1 MLKILI
7 RITTNKY
14 PKHMVHV
21 GIKYNVLAYIL
32 LTVTSWSKVSSKSD
46 YHYNDFIVVSSVG
59 IKGLTT
65 CSMEIFTQKLAC
77 FSCFIDISPSS

>member
-1 MLKILI
+1 MFKILI

-21 GIKYNVLAYIL
+21 GIKYNVLAYIS
-32 LTVTSWSKVSSKSD
+32 LTDTSLSKVSSKLD

-59 IKGLTT
+59 IKRVDYLFYGGFYSKTSLFY
-65 CSMEIFTQKLAC
+65 IFH
-77 FSCFIDISPSS
+77 

>member
-1 MLKILI
+1 MFKILI

-32 LTVTSWSKVSSKSD
+32 LTVTSWSKVSSVRLS
-46 YHYNDFIVVSSVG
+46 
-59 IKGLTT
+59 L
-65 CSMEIFTQKLAC
+65 
-77 FSCFIDISPSS
+77 